1 MCGHIHNFAVFTLDS
16 RLPGHKKV
24 PVWIEVSQQHSI
36 NEGSLPP
43 KIGPLGNINFLL
55 PPPTFCR
62 LLQLQTPQKNHR
74 IKSTKVI
81 EVEVVANRFSHNVP
95 VDFQQN
101 LDPFILF

>member
-1 MCGHIHNFAVFTLDS
+1 MGIHNFAVFTLDS

-24 PVWIEVSQQHSI
+24 SVWIEVSQQHSI

-62 LLQLQTPQKNHR
+62 LLQLQTEKKNNP

-81 EVEVVANRFSHNVP
+81 EVVEVVANRFSHNVS

-101 LDPFILF
+101 LDPLIS